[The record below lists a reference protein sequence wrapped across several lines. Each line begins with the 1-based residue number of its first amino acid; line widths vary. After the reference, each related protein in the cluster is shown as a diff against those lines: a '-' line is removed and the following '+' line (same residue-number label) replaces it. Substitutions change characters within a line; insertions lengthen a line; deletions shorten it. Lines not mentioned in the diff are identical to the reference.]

1 VLLQG
6 VEVLSTV
13 VQIASSSPGLFLSD
27 VSRVDQPGAI
37 LNQDSSLNTA
47 GARARRGEVIQ
58 IFATG
63 VGAGAPRVFLAT
75 ENAEVVYSGLSA
87 EFPGLWQLNV
97 RVPDAPSI
105 AKQVPVFVIGD
116 DGSVSNGVTIWVED

>member
-1 VLLQG
+1 M
-6 VEVLSTV
+6 
-13 VQIASSSPGLFLSD
+13 
-27 VSRVDQPGAI
+27 
-37 LNQDSSLNTA
+37 
-47 GARARRGEVIQ
+47 IQ

-63 VGAGAPRVFLAT
+63 AGAGPPRVFLAT

-87 EFPGLWQLNV
+87 EFPGLWQINV